1 MLLSSVAAT
10 VSVLLASAIV
20 MDVRTAWMAAMRML
34 AVGYHLRHDIC
45 KYLVVSTG
53 INSFV

>member
-34 AVGYHLRHDIC
+34 AVGYHLRRDIC